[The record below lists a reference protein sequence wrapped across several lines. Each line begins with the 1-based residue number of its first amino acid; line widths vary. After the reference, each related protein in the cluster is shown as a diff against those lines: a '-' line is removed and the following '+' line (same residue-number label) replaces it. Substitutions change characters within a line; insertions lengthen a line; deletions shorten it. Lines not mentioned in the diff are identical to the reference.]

1 MTLYHLT
8 LTHLKPASK
17 GYHERFHIGVFS
29 SAEEAEKTANAY
41 LSTVP
46 GFKDFPCSY
55 TVGVR
60 KVHGGPI
67 LDQTVY
73 WIQGWNWNEALD
85 EADIVESDDYA
96 SRSEAEAALCDMKR
110 RYDRSEW
117 TLNRS
122 VIGRCDWQEGFE
134 PVDW

>member
-1 MTLYHLT
+1 M
-8 LTHLKPASK
+8 
-17 GYHERFHIGVFS
+17 
-29 SAEEAEKTANAY
+29 
-41 LSTVP
+41 
-46 GFKDFPCSY
+46 
-55 TVGVR
+55 
-60 KVHGGPI
+60 

-96 SRSEAEAALCDMKR
+96 SRSEAEAAHCDMKR

-122 VIGRCDWQEGFE
+122 VISRCDWQEGFE